1 MQPPEE
7 SPVRLETMNAPP
19 SKDPPPAPALSVVIP
34 AHDEAD
40 NVGPLAEE
48 VRAALAGRVDYE
60 IVFVDDASSDATPQR
75 LHALAQ
81 RDPRLRVLRHRTNAG
96 QSTALLT
103 GVRHAR
109 GVLIATLDGDGQNDP
124 ADIPA
129 LLARWQSEQ
138 RRGDGPLL
146 VAGWRAAR
154 RDTWIRRLSS
164 RIANGVRRRV
174 LGDGTPDT
182 GCGLKLFRREDFLAL
197 PYFDHL
203 HRFLPALVI
212 RHGGR
217 VVSVPVNHRPR
228 LRGQSHYGV
237 GNRLFVGI
245 VDMAGVLWL
254 RRRTRLTAVDEIDG
268 AAGAPAAAEARPPAP
283 SASQESSKWTT
294 IPSG

>member
-1 MQPPEE
+1 MTLLPQHGPQ
-7 SPVRLETMNAPP
+7 
-19 SKDPPPAPALSVVIP
+19 PAPMLSVVIP
-34 AHDEAD
+34 VHNEAD

-48 VRAALAGRVDYE
+48 IHAALDGRVEFE
-60 IVFVDDASSDATPQR
+60 IVYVDDASSDDTPQR
-75 LHALAQ
+75 LLALAA
-81 RDPRLRVLRHRTNAG
+81 RDARLRVLRHRANAG

-109 GVLIATLDGDGQNDP
+109 GELVATLDGDGQNDP

-129 LLARWQSEQ
+129 LLARWRDEQ
-138 RRGDGPLL
+138 RTLGDGPLL
-146 VAGWRAAR
+146 IAGWRASR

-228 LRGQSHYGV
+228 LRGQSHYGI

-254 RRRTRLTAVDEIDG
+254 RRRTRLTAVDEVG
-268 AAGAPAAAEARPPAP
+268 RAGAPTLPV
-283 SASQESSKWTT
+283 SQE
-294 IPSG
+294 

>member
-1 MQPPEE
+1 MNSLPPHGL
-7 SPVRLETMNAPP
+7 R
-19 SKDPPPAPALSVVIP
+19 PAPVLSVVIP
-34 AHDEAD
+34 VHDEAD
-40 NVGPLAEE
+40 NVGPLAAEIHD
-48 VRAALAGRVDYE
+48 ALDGRVEFE
-60 IVFVDDASSDATPQR
+60 IVYVDDASGDDTPQR
-75 LHALAQ
+75 LRELA
-81 RDPRLRVLRHRTNAG
+81 RNDPRLRVLRHRVNAG

-109 GVLIATLDGDGQNDP
+109 GALIATLDGDGQNDP

-129 LLARWQSEQ
+129 LLARWHDEQ
-138 RRGDGPLL
+138 RAGAEGPLL
-146 VAGWRAAR
+146 IAGWRASR

-174 LGDGTPDT
+174 LSDGSPDT
-182 GCGLKLFRREDFLAL
+182 GCGLKLFRRDDFLAL

-228 LRGQSHYGV
+228 LRGRSHYGV

-245 VDMAGVLWL
+245 VDMGGVLWL
-254 RRRTRLTAVDEIDG
+254 RRRTRLTAADEVGG
-268 AAGAPAAAEARPPAP
+268 AGDAPPP
-283 SASQESSKWTT
+283 ASQESSKWTT
-294 IPSG
+294 TPSG

>member
-1 MQPPEE
+1 MTP
-7 SPVRLETMNAPP
+7 LP
-19 SKDPPPAPALSVVIP
+19 SENPPPTPALSVVIP
-34 AHDEAD
+34 VHDEAD

-48 VRAALAGRVDYE
+48 IHAALEGRIDFE
-60 IVFVDDASSDATPQR
+60 IVFVDDASSDGTPLR
-75 LHALAQ
+75 LRALAQ
-81 RDPRLRVLRHRTNAG
+81 RDPRLRVLRHRANAG

-103 GVRHAR
+103 GVRHAH

-129 LLARWQSEQ
+129 LLARWSDEE
-138 RRGDGPLL
+138 RAGGTAPLL
-146 VAGWRAAR
+146 IAGWRAAR

-174 LGDGTPDT
+174 LGDGSPDT

-254 RRRTRLTAVDEIDG
+254 RRRTRLTAVDEIDC
-268 AAGAPAAAEARPPAP
+268 AAGAPAAAAVASPP
-283 SASQESSKWTT
+283 SVSQESRAWTT
-294 IPSG
+294 TPSG

>member
-1 MQPPEE
+1 MNSLPPHG
-7 SPVRLETMNAPP
+7 PR
-19 SKDPPPAPALSVVIP
+19 PAPALSVVIP
-34 AHDEAD
+34 VHDEAD
-40 NVGPLAEE
+40 NVGPLAAEIH
-48 VRAALAGRVDYE
+48 AALDGRVEFE
-60 IVFVDDASSDATPQR
+60 IVYVDDASGDDTPQR
-75 LHALAQ
+75 LRELA
-81 RDPRLRVLRHRTNAG
+81 RDDPRLRVLRHRANAG

-109 GVLIATLDGDGQNDP
+109 GALIATLDGDGQNDP

-129 LLARWQSEQ
+129 LLARWHDEQ
-138 RRGDGPLL
+138 RAGADEPLL
-146 VAGWRAAR
+146 IAGWRASR

-182 GCGLKLFRREDFLAL
+182 GCGLKLFRRDDFLAL

-228 LRGQSHYGV
+228 LRGRSHYGV

-245 VDMAGVLWL
+245 VDMGGVLWL
-254 RRRTRLTAVDEIDG
+254 RRRTRLTAVEEIG
-268 AAGAPAAAEARPPAP
+268 RAGATPLPV
-283 SASQESSKWTT
+283 SQESTTWTT
-294 IPSG
+294 TPSG

>member
-1 MQPPEE
+1 MNSLPPHGL
-7 SPVRLETMNAPP
+7 R
-19 SKDPPPAPALSVVIP
+19 PAPVLSVVIP
-34 AHDEAD
+34 VHDEAD
-40 NVGPLAEE
+40 NVGPLAAEIH
-48 VRAALAGRVDYE
+48 AALDGRVEFE
-60 IVFVDDASSDATPQR
+60 IVYVDDASGDDTPQR
-75 LHALAQ
+75 LRELA
-81 RDPRLRVLRHRTNAG
+81 RNDPRLRVLRHRVNAG

-109 GVLIATLDGDGQNDP
+109 GALIATLDGDGQNDP

-129 LLARWQSEQ
+129 LLARWHDEQ
-138 RRGDGPLL
+138 RAGAEGPLL
-146 VAGWRAAR
+146 IAGWRASR

-182 GCGLKLFRREDFLAL
+182 GCGLKLFRRDDFLAL

-228 LRGQSHYGV
+228 LRGRSHYGV

-245 VDMAGVLWL
+245 VDMGGVLWL
-254 RRRTRLTAVDEIDG
+254 RRRTRLTAVEEIG
-268 AAGAPAAAEARPPAP
+268 RAGATPLPV
-283 SASQESSKWTT
+283 SQESTTWTT
-294 IPSG
+294 TPSG

>member
-1 MQPPEE
+1 MNSLPPHGL
-7 SPVRLETMNAPP
+7 R
-19 SKDPPPAPALSVVIP
+19 PAPALSVVIP
-34 AHDEAD
+34 VHDEAD
-40 NVGPLAEE
+40 NVGPLAAEIH
-48 VRAALAGRVDYE
+48 AALDGRVEFE
-60 IVFVDDASSDATPQR
+60 IVYVDDASGDDTPQR
-75 LHALAQ
+75 LRELA
-81 RDPRLRVLRHRTNAG
+81 RNDPRLRVLRHRANAG

-109 GVLIATLDGDGQNDP
+109 GALIATLDGDGQNDP

-129 LLARWQSEQ
+129 LLARWDDEQ
-138 RRGDGPLL
+138 RAGADGPLL
-146 VAGWRAAR
+146 IAGWRASR

-182 GCGLKLFRREDFLAL
+182 GCGLKLFRRDDFLAL

-212 RHGGR
+212 RHGGH

-228 LRGQSHYGV
+228 LRGRSHYGV

-245 VDMAGVLWL
+245 VDMGGVLWL
-254 RRRTRLTAVDEIDG
+254 RRRTRLTAVEEIG
-268 AAGAPAAAEARPPAP
+268 RAGATPLTV
-283 SASQESSKWTT
+283 SQESTTWTT
-294 IPSG
+294 TPSG